1 MKILVTGANGQLGNE
16 VRILA
21 KQHSDWEFIFSDIS
35 RHPDGEPTEFLD
47 ITSPIALEGRL
58 DAIINCA
65 AYTNVDAA
73 EDNEELAYKLNA
85 TAAGNLAQLAKSKGA
100 TLIHISTDYVFDGE
114 KNVPYVEE
122 DVPIPSSTYGKTKL
136 EAERLII
143 YSDINAIVIRTAWLY
158 STYGKNYVKSMIKY
172 GNERDEMNIVFD
184 QVGTPT
190 YARDLADT
198 ILKIIPQLQKM
209 EKPYREIFHFT
220 NDGVCSWYDFTKHIY
235 NHEGIKCK
243 VNPIRTSDYPTPAQ
257 RPAYSVLD
265 KSKIKKTFGID
276 IPYWTDSL
284 DAMLNKLNSK
294 Q

>member
-1 MKILVTGANGQLGNE
+1 MEKTKILVTGSNGQLGSELRDLSAEYANYSFTFTDVAE
-16 VRILA
+16 
-21 KQHSDWEFIFSDIS
+21 
-35 RHPDGEPTEFLD
+35 LD
-47 ITSPIALEGRL
+47 ITDIKGLNDFFSKEKY
-58 DAIINCA
+58 DFVINCA
-65 AYTNVDAA
+65 AYTAVDAA
-73 EDNEELAYKLNA
+73 ESNQDMAFKLNT
-85 TAAGNLAQLAKSKGA
+85 TAVDLLVEMAEKYGFFFVQ
-100 TLIHISTDYVFDGE
+100 ISTDYVFDGE

-220 NDGVCSWYDFTKHIY
+220 NDGVCSWFDFTKHIY

-243 VNPIRTSDYPTPAQ
+243 VNPIRTCDYPTAAQ

-265 KSKIKKTFGID
+265 KSKIKKAFGID

-284 DAMLNKLNSK
+284 DAMLENLKNA
-294 Q
+294 

>member
-1 MKILVTGANGQLGNE
+1 MDKKTKILVTGSNGQLGSELRELSNE
-16 VRILA
+16 YADYSFTFTDVA
-21 KQHSDWEFIFSDIS
+21 E
-35 RHPDGEPTEFLD
+35 LD
-47 ITSPIALEGRL
+47 ITDIKALDDFFSKEKY
-58 DAIINCA
+58 DFVINCA
-65 AYTNVDAA
+65 AYTAVDAA
-73 EDNEELAYKLNA
+73 ESNQELAFKLNT
-85 TAAGNLAQLAKSKGA
+85 TAVDMLVEMAEKYGFFFVQ
-100 TLIHISTDYVFDGE
+100 ISTDYVFDGE

-190 YARDLADT
+190 YARDLADA
-198 ILKIIPQLQKM
+198 ILTIIPQLQQK
-209 EKPYREIFHFT
+209 EKPYREIFQYT
-220 NDGVCSWYDFTKHIY
+220 NEGVCSWFDFTKHIY

-243 VNPIRTSDYPTPAQ
+243 VNPIRTCDYPTAAQ

-265 KSKIKKTFGID
+265 KSKIKKAFGID

-284 DAMLNKLNSK
+284 DAMLEKLNNA
-294 Q
+294 

>member
-1 MKILVTGANGQLGNE
+1 MEKTKILVTGSNGQLGSELRELSAEYANYSFTFTD
-16 VRILA
+16 V
-21 KQHSDWEFIFSDIS
+21 
-35 RHPDGEPTEFLD
+35 TELD
-47 ITSPIALEGRL
+47 ITDIKGLNDFFSKEKY
-58 DAIINCA
+58 DFVINCA
-65 AYTNVDAA
+65 AYTAVDAA
-73 EDNEELAYKLNA
+73 ESNQDMAFKLNT
-85 TAAGNLAQLAKSKGA
+85 TAVDLLVEMAEKYGFFFVQ
-100 TLIHISTDYVFDGE
+100 ISTDYVFDGE

-198 ILKIIPQLQKM
+198 ILAIVPQLQKK
-209 EKPYREIFHFT
+209 EKPYREIFHYT
-220 NDGVCSWYDFTKHIY
+220 NEGVCSWFDFTKQIY
-235 NHEGIKCK
+235 NHEGINCK
-243 VNPIRTSDYPTPAQ
+243 VNPIRTCDYPTPAQ

-265 KSKIKKTFGID
+265 KTKIKKTFGID

-284 DAMLNKLNSK
+284 DVMLKKLKTNG
-294 Q
+294 

>member
-1 MKILVTGANGQLGNE
+1 MEKTKILVTGSNGQLGSELRELSAEYANYSFTFTDVAE
-16 VRILA
+16 
-21 KQHSDWEFIFSDIS
+21 
-35 RHPDGEPTEFLD
+35 LD
-47 ITSPIALEGRL
+47 ITDIKGLNDFFSKEKY
-58 DAIINCA
+58 DFVINCA
-65 AYTNVDAA
+65 AYTAVDAA
-73 EDNEELAYKLNA
+73 ESNQDMAFKLNT
-85 TAAGNLAQLAKSKGA
+85 TAVDLLVEMAEKYGFFFVQ
-100 TLIHISTDYVFDGE
+100 ISTDYVFDGE